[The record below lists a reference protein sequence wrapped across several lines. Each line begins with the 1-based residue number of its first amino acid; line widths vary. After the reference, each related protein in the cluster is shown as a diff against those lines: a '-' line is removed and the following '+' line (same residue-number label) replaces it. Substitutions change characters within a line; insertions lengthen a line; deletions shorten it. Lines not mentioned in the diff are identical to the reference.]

1 MNFIDN
7 EFEKLSAEQLVALK
21 VSYVLLSLQISSFVV
36 SFINSLSLQSC
47 SDVSLDSLWRSDT

>member
-21 VSYVLLSLQISSFVV
+21 VSYILLSLQISSFVL
-36 SFINSLSLQSC
+36 SFINS
-47 SDVSLDSLWRSDT
+47 